1 MIYLSRPVFDWV
13 VDYESPTEEIAYD
26 LRPIKLGFG
35 ALEYAPTQRQVSRSW
50 TLQFS
55 LRTAA
60 EISSYENWSAAL
72 KGRLKG
78 FWLPEPSVVVT
89 VLSSPSPGEI
99 LIPKSGLSD
108 AWSTESPLHI
118 LIQDS
123 DGALTMAQVTAV
135 DDVSAT
141 TERVVFSAALTP
153 LPGWQVRRLLYVRQ
167 AEDRETYRVMA
178 EHWESR
184 ELKVIELPQEYLDI
198 ETGEEPVWLYDFYQ
212 EIPGET
218 TPHWRY
224 TSFAETYTSGA
235 DEFVPL
241 AINHGEINH
250 SLESD
255 ESIQIETVLSDD
267 YPWANV
273 VKEAGEFPLWVKVM
287 KAPFPSGAAEVIFT
301 GVMQSGS
308 VKGRK
313 VSLKFS
319 SWMDA
324 AGSMDGRI
332 PTMVFGPGCPYEVY
346 SAACGVDPVAHQ
358 IPITIDSST
367 DTAVG
372 VSGVGLVAQP
382 ANFFSRGRLET
393 GAGGTREIRMILAS
407 TAVAAGTCILTV
419 TRPLQFVAAPQAGK
433 VAPGCPGDAATCAN
447 TFSNFINFGGCNQ
460 MPERSP
466 VLHGAKV
473 NGGGTKK

>member
-141 TERVVFSAALTP
+141 TDAWFF
-153 LPGWQVRRLLYVRQ
+153 RQ
-167 AEDRETYRVMA
+167 
-178 EHWESR
+178 
-184 ELKVIELPQEYLDI
+184 P
-198 ETGEEPVWLYDFYQ
+198 
-212 EIPGET
+212 
-218 TPHWRY
+218 
-224 TSFAETYTSGA
+224 
-235 DEFVPL
+235 
-241 AINHGEINH
+241 
-250 SLESD
+250 
-255 ESIQIETVLSDD
+255 
-267 YPWANV
+267 
-273 VKEAGEFPLWVKVM
+273 
-287 KAPFPSGAAEVIFT
+287 
-301 GVMQSGS
+301 
-308 VKGRK
+308 
-313 VSLKFS
+313 
-319 SWMDA
+319 
-324 AGSMDGRI
+324 
-332 PTMVFGPGCPYEVY
+332 
-346 SAACGVDPVAHQ
+346 
-358 IPITIDSST
+358 
-367 DTAVG
+367 
-372 VSGVGLVAQP
+372 
-382 ANFFSRGRLET
+382 
-393 GAGGTREIRMILAS
+393 
-407 TAVAAGTCILTV
+407 
-419 TRPLQFVAAPQAGK
+419 
-433 VAPGCPGDAATCAN
+433 
-447 TFSNFINFGGCNQ
+447 
-460 MPERSP
+460 
-466 VLHGAKV
+466 
-473 NGGGTKK
+473 